1 MISCTRIY
9 NVAYYL
15 ASTELADQEAAA
27 GQKAADRAPTTMTG
41 AVSRDRQDADP
52 CDGPGRWVVLQP

>member
-15 ASTELADQEAAA
+15 ASTELAGQEAAV
-27 GQKAADRAPTTMTG
+27 GQKAVDRALTTVPEATR
-41 AVSRDRQDADP
+41 RDRPNADP
-52 CDGPGRWVVLQP
+52 CDGPGCWVVLHP

>member
-15 ASTELADQEAAA
+15 ASTELADQKAAA
-27 GQKAADRAPTTMTG
+27 GQEAADRTPTTVPEAM
-41 AVSRDRQDADP
+41 SRDRPDAEP
-52 CDGPGRWVVLQP
+52 CDGPGRWIVLQP